1 MIPGYETT
9 PKELKDTTVG
19 IWDYL
24 YYVRVPYLATMSV
37 EYLREYGMPSSGDA
51 NIDKEQANQ
60 LLSTY
65 LPIAK
70 LVEYHK
76 EGVPVRVINRD
87 DVKKIYDA
95 ISDHLNAWKEQLTQ
109 GLNIGDAPIEDLLSM
124 DRFANDIYGHVKY
137 DLINRETESNF
148 VKAISKFGFFG
159 KKNSLVK
166 SPTNRSIPFSGNI
179 NDLRY
184 PVSSEP
190 VLPERDSMSDMLKK
204 SLANSKRFN

>member
-1 MIPGYETT
+1 MISTYETT
-9 PKELKDTTVG
+9 PKQLKDTTVG

-37 EYLREYGMPSSGDA
+37 EYLREYGIPSSGDA
-51 NIDKEQANQ
+51 NIDREQANQ

-65 LPIAK
+65 LSIAK
-70 LVEYHK
+70 LVDYHK
-76 EGVPVRVINRD
+76 EGVPIRVVNRE
-87 DVKKIYDA
+87 DVKRIYDA

-109 GLNIGDAPIEDLLSM
+109 GINIGDAPIEDLLAM

-137 DLINRETESNF
+137 ELINRETESNF
-148 VKAISKFGFFG
+148 VKAISKFGFFS

-166 SPTNRSIPFSGNI
+166 PPVNRSMPFSGNM

-184 PVSSEP
+184 PTSNEP
-190 VLPERDSMSDMLKK
+190 VLPERDSMSEMLKK
-204 SLANSKRFN
+204 SLAKSGRFN